1 MIIFLLVS
9 ECGEGKSISSK
20 RSPWICQQ
28 GRFTPFV
35 SEGYLGIRRYPGPFK
50 REVKNVVFFIAES
63 RPCVGLIIGGR
74 NVHLR
79 ELREVFVK

>member
-1 MIIFLLVS
+1 MARGS
-9 ECGEGKSISSK
+9 PYPPNAHPGYASREGL
-20 RSPWICQQ
+20 P
-28 GRFTPFV
+28 PFV